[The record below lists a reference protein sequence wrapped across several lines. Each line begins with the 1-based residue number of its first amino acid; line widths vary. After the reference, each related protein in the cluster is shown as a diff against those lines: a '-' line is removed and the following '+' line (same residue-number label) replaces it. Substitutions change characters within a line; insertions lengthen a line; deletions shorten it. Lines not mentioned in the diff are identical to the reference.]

1 MASNSRLATHY
12 ETVEIKDS
20 DYAKKCGIRGHCYF
34 YVSKGN
40 IKISQLDNKTSFNL
54 SVSRIRNWGATRDM
68 FFLELGT
75 RSPAGPGR
83 LEMIHKDPN
92 QLRILV
98 RDTTRSQKRQNKKV
112 QGPPDDSSSGTMD
125 PNDEDD
131 DGDVYGDG
139 GHDNDKDSENEENEY
154 TDDDDN
160 DEDDEDDYG
169 DYSAV
174 VEPVKRAS
182 AASTASYT
190 GSGGNSGGYRR
201 PQPPQAPQSPRVNSG
216 TQGRSRGGATRG
228 RGAPPTRATSKQFI
242 SKVDSSTF
250 ANDLMNEMKWFER
263 EETTSEEAGRMMS
276 VKSTGSRG
284 HFTVGDDD
292 DEVYAVVTQ
301 KSKKKK

>member
-20 DYAKKCGIRGHCYF
+20 EYARKCGIRGHCYF

-98 RDTTRSQKRQNKKV
+98 RDTTRSQKRQNKKI
-112 QGPPDDSSSGTMD
+112 QGPPDESSSAVLT
-125 PNDEDD
+125 NHNEEDYE
-131 DGDVYGDG
+131 GDVYGDG
-139 GHDNDKDSENEENEY
+139 SHGDDQDSDNDDESTYTEE
-154 TDDDDN
+154 DDDE
-160 DEDDEDDYG
+160 EDDEDDYG
-169 DYSAV
+169 AYS
-174 VEPVKRAS
+174 KIGDSHNRS
-182 AASTASYT
+182 STTSYT
-190 GSGGNSGGYRR
+190 GSAGKPRGVRGPTP
-201 PQPPQAPQSPRVNSG
+201 PQPPQSPRVVSRARG
-216 TQGRSRGGATRG
+216 AVAAGQGRSTSH
-228 RGAPPTRATSKQFI
+228 TTSKQFI
-242 SKVDSSTF
+242 SKMDSNTF

-263 EETTSEEAGRMMS
+263 KTTTSEEANRVMS
-276 VKSTGSRG
+276 VKSTTSRD
-284 HFTVGDDD
+284 HFAVGDDD